1 MGMAMRKTIAQVM
14 SGGAVLAALATPAL
28 AQNSATATASA
39 TTTIIQP
46 ISISKS
52 TDLAFGTIVKPASG
66 TSTISVNSAG
76 VRSITGNAV
85 ATNASGVSRALFNVT
100 GEGAS
105 VFSISVPASFSMSS
119 GSNSLVVTTSA
130 SAASATLSGPVGSQG
145 SATFGVGGSFLL
157 ASNTASGA
165 YSGNFVVTVTY
176 N

>member
-1 MGMAMRKTIAQVM
+1 MRKTIVQVM
-14 SGGAVLAALATPAL
+14 SGGAVLAALASPAL

-39 TTTIIQP
+39 STTIIQP

-52 TDLAFGTIVKPASG
+52 TDLAFGTIVKPSSG
-66 TSTISVNSAG
+66 TSTVSVSTAG
-76 VRSITGNAV
+76 VRSITGTAV
-85 ATNASGVSRALFNVT
+85 AANATGVSRALFNVT

-105 VFSISVPASFSMSS
+105 VFSISVPSSFNMTS
-119 GSNSLVVTTSA
+119 GANSLVVSTTA
-130 SAASATLSGPVGSQG
+130 SAASATLSGSLGAQG
-145 SATFGVGGSFLL
+145 SASFGVGGSFLL